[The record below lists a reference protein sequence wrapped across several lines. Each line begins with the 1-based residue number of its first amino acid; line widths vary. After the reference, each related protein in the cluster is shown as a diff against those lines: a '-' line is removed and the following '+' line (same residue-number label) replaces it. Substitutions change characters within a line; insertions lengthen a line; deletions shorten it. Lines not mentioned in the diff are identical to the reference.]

1 MQGCSRGFYAPVLKS
16 NQLSCR
22 VRSSAG
28 FKISFFFY
36 FLDFFFSFCAT
47 QVFHFSRFCSA
58 LDTRSVSS
66 RAPCNPNLS
75 VPPLSR
81 DAGPEDVECT
91 LCCGNFLPHHLPDSS
106 RPVSIS
112 KCMYRTLV
120 PLGLKVTVEILARGG
135 SGNEY

>member
-1 MQGCSRGFYAPVLKS
+1 MQGCSRGFYAPGLKS

-28 FKISFFFY
+28 FKVSL
-36 FLDFFFSFCAT
+36 FLFFFSHF
-47 QVFHFSRFCSA
+47 VPLKFFHFSRFCSA
-58 LDTRSVSS
+58 LDTRSVPS
-66 RAPCNPNLS
+66 RASCNPNLS